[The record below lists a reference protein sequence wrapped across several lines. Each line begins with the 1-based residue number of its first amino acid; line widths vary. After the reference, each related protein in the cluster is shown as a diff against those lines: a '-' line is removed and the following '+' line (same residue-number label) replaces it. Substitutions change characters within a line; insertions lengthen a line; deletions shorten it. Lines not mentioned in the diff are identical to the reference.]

1 MTRRGTRRSER
12 PQSPGFLVTARALSL
27 SLLAAAV
34 LLIAACSTSDTNAG
48 ESVAEECS
56 WCLTSKEPD
65 TATPD
70 GVLSADLIVMLDA
83 VRANTALHD
92 IADWVAVADI
102 QSVCGRVADQD
113 GAESVDAAARAA
125 SHRTSCCHRGARRG
139 ECRRLRRG
147 HHRWYRGG
155 LRKSRPIAPETA
167 SMSAAR
173 CSRQYPRRNA
183 SHCHRPTLQGH
194 AGDFADRDGFHRA
207 APLS

>member
-113 GAESVDAAARAA
+113 GAESVDAAARALA
-125 SHRTSCCHRGARRG
+125 TARAVAIG
-139 ECRRLRRG
+139 VLDVESADA
-147 HHRWYRGG
+147 YAAVI
-155 LRKSRPIAPETA
+155 IAGTA
-167 SMSAAR
+167 EACAR
-173 CSRQYPRRNA
+173 VAQ
-183 SHCHRPTLQGH
+183 
-194 AGDFADRDGFHRA
+194 
-207 APLS
+207 